1 MPRIR
6 FVAVASTH
14 LTFAPGDEIL
24 VNTVSQELTR
34 LLNSTRI
41 DGSRVAH
48 VVRETPGDET
58 PERASDE
65 ESAEPRRRSTS
76 RRSSAA

>member
-1 MPRIR
+1 MLRIR
-6 FVAVASTH
+6 FDAVASAH

-24 VNTVSQELTR
+24 VKTASEELTR
-34 LLNSTRI
+34 LLNSTRV

-48 VVRETPGDET
+48 VVRETPRDET
-58 PERASDE
+58 PEREAIDE
-65 ESAEPRRRSTS
+65 PAEPRPRSTS